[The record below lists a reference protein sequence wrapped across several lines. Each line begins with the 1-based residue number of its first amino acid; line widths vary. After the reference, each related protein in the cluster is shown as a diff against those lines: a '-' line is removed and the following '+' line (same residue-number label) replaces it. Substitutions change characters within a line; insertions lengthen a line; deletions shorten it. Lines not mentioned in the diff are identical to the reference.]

1 MPGPFFF
8 LFSMEFS
15 ISRREWLIA
24 TGVAILL
31 AALLTVPYLLGYGLA
46 RPGSVYS
53 GSLMNAE
60 DTQSYFAKMN
70 QGYEGRWL
78 YQIPFTPEPHQGAFV
93 GGFYLALGHLA
104 AIINITV
111 PAVWHG
117 ARFFSGIILFLTTF
131 IFTATFLPDRQ
142 SRWIAYLLAITG
154 SGLGW
159 LLFAT
164 GRTLWLGEVPVD
176 FRMPEAHLFFS
187 ALTFPHVALGTATM
201 MTTFWLILHPLT
213 GRPNRWCYSFLSGL
227 ANLVLAIFYPF
238 MIYPVVAVV
247 GLYWLFLCYQNR
259 EILWGQFGPI
269 ALSFIVPAPL
279 LIYYAVVLQENA
291 VFRAWAEQSVTLSPP
306 WPHYLLAY
314 GPLIILALL
323 TVLRRQ
329 RRQEMQPLLIFLW
342 FWVGVAV
349 ILLYSPVNQQRRYVQ
364 GLQVPL
370 TILATVGLV
379 AVVLPWLRTTRS
391 FQKLSTRPRYSPEK
405 LERFVLFIIL
415 LVMSQSNIYLL
426 ADISVTAAVRQPFPF
441 FRSEM
446 ESQAMDWLKATG
458 DETKIVMTSAET
470 GNFLA
475 AQVGNPVVLGHW
487 AETVDF
493 ATRRLEAEQFYAAA
507 TNDEW
512 RKEFL
517 SGYGVSYVWYG
528 PQERRLGDFEPE
540 KAAYLYPVYQEAQIT
555 IFSVR

>member
-1 MPGPFFF
+1 
-8 LFSMEFS
+8 MELS
-15 ISRREWLIA
+15 ISRQEWLIA
-24 TGVAILL
+24 TGVALAL
-31 AALLTVPYLLGYGLA
+31 AALLSVPYFFGYGLA
-46 RPGSVYS
+46 RPGSVYT

-104 AIINITV
+104 AILSITV

-117 ARFFSGIILFLTTF
+117 ARFISGIILFLTTF
-131 IFTATFLPDRQ
+131 IFTATFLPDHRA
-142 SRWIAYLLAITG
+142 RWIAYLLAITG

-164 GRTLWLGEVPVD
+164 GRTMWLGAFPVD
-176 FRMPEAHLFFS
+176 FKMPEAHLFFS
-187 ALTFPHVALGTATM
+187 ALTFPHVALGTATL

-213 GRPNRWCYSFLSGL
+213 GRPKHWLFSFLSGL
-227 ANLVLAIFYPF
+227 ANLLLAILYPF
-238 MIYPVVAVV
+238 LIYLVVAVV
-247 GLYWLFLCYQNR
+247 GLYWLFLCFQNR
-259 EILWGQFGPI
+259 EILWRQAGPI
-269 ALSFIVPAPL
+269 AVSFIVPAPL
-279 LIYYAVVLQENA
+279 LLYYAVVLQENA
-291 VFRAWAEQSVTLSPP
+291 VFSAWATQSVTESPP

-314 GPLIILALL
+314 GPLLILAVLPL
-323 TVLRRQ
+323 LRRQ
-329 RRQEMQPLLIFLW
+329 RRLEMQPLLIFLW
-342 FWVGVAV
+342 FWVGVAAV
-349 ILLYSPVNQQRRYVQ
+349 MLYSPVNQQRRYVQ
-364 GLQVPL
+364 GLHVPL
-370 TILATVGLV
+370 SILATAGLV
-379 AVVLPWLRTTRS
+379 TVVLPWLRSTRS

-405 LERFVLFIIL
+405 LERFILFIFL
-415 LVMSQSNIYLL
+415 LVMSLSNIYLL
-426 ADISVTAAVRQPFPF
+426 VDVSVTAAVRQPFPF

-446 ESQAMDWLKATG
+446 ESQALDWLETNG
-458 DETKIVMTSAET
+458 GETKIVLTSAET
-470 GNFLA
+470 GNYLA

-493 ATRRLEAEQFYAAA
+493 GTRRLETEKFFAAD

-512 RKEFL
+512 RQEFL

-540 KAAYLYPVYQEAQIT
+540 KAVFLYPVYQGEQI
-555 IFSVR
+555 IVFSVH